1 MTLELVK
8 EINKLGETSYHIEV
22 DCRYESGTAR
32 TQLVDIMEVY
42 EALKTSYSFARKE
55 VLIKEQ
61 L

>member
-8 EINKLGETSYHIEV
+8 EINKLGEVSYHIEV
-22 DCRYESGTAR
+22 DGRYESGTAR
-32 TQLVDIMEVY
+32 TQLVDVMEVY
-42 EALKTSYSFARKE
+42 DALKTSYSFARKE